1 MYGYQGYYD
10 PAAYAQY
17 VGASGAEAASAAAGT
32 DAAAPAES
40 QAGVEADQEE
50 TKSHPQAAQ
59 GLAEGGPA
67 AQVGDGSGNLA
78 AEAAAE

>member
-17 VGASGAEAASAAAGT
+17 VAGSGAEAASAAVGT

-40 QAGVEADQEE
+40 KPGGEADQEE
-50 TKSHPQAAQ
+50 IKSNPQAAQ
-59 GLAEGGPA
+59 SVAEGGPSV
-67 AQVGDGSGNLA
+67 QGGDGSGNLA
-78 AEAAAE
+78 AEAAAG